1 MERLSKSFLVIA
13 ILLQSACGV
22 KGKPLPPLQPAHL
35 GRGEPT
41 FTEADKKATTS
52 KKRLYRLYR
61 DENETENSEE

>member
-52 KKRLYRLYR
+52 KKRLYR